1 MSSPNK
7 SIKEFRE
14 FFKVIPKTPRG
25 WKTLMML
32 AIFFVYVM
40 SSLKIPQLDF
50 YQMSLYISLCVFLA
64 IVITSAFVK
73 IDRRLEVG
81 G

>member
-1 MSSPNK
+1 
-7 SIKEFRE
+7 
-14 FFKVIPKTPRG
+14 
-25 WKTLMML
+25 MML